1 SRPRNVSRQVAEL
14 RNDVLVIEGGLVEV
28 PGDVNFNLNFGF
40 PPGMAFAC
48 MAETMILA
56 LEKRYE
62 SFTLGRD
69 LNFKQVAEI
78 DKLAK
83 KHGFKVAG
91 FRSFEKAVTEAEIH
105 NIKNN
110 AMRKVLVTGT
120 V

>member
-1 SRPRNVSRQVAEL
+1 
-14 RNDVLVIEGGLVEV
+14 
-28 PGDVNFNLNFGF
+28 
-40 PPGMAFAC
+40 

-56 LEKRYE
+56 LERKYE
-62 SFTLGRD
+62 SFSLGRE
-69 LNFKQVAEI
+69 LKIKQVLEI
-78 DKLAK
+78 EKLAK

-110 AMRKVLVTGT
+110 ALRKILVTSP